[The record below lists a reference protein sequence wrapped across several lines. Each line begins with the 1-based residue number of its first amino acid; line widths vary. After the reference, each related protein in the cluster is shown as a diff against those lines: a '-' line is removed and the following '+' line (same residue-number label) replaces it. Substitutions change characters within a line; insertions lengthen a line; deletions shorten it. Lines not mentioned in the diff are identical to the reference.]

1 MATVTPTE
9 HPSPL
14 DAPHGTEI
22 TPQEARQGFMTGHMR
37 WVLGI
42 SVVLAVLV
50 ILVAWTA
57 FSHRGASDPHV
68 TTQGAAASSAH

>member
-22 TPQEARQGFMTGHMR
+22 
-37 WVLGI
+37 
-42 SVVLAVLV
+42 AVLV